1 MSTTTASDRP
11 ARSLRKRQPSKLVD
25 DIDVDLETLLQE
37 HEEKG
42 IDQRAQRDAK
52 KQKKTVTNEEDE
64 KYADALR
71 GYEIPFDSLPALCI
85 ERIFAMVSS

>member
-42 IDQRAQRDAK
+42 
-52 KQKKTVTNEEDE
+52 TVSHGSLGS
-64 KYADALR
+64 ALVQLKF
-71 GYEIPFDSLPALCI
+71 EI
-85 ERIFAMVSS
+85 ESS

>member
-1 MSTTTASDRP
+1 MFNHKRGPTAKIIMSTKTASDRP

-52 KQKKTVTNEEDE
+52 KQKKTATSEEDE

-71 GYEIPFDSLPALCI
+71 GY
-85 ERIFAMVSS
+85 RV